1 MGKQSNN
8 RSRSRSRGY
17 DRKGSSK
24 TNKKKSGGAIPIEKL
39 KFATGDNQAENF
51 QRLKKHLAQEAL
63 GKFGASIA
71 HILYDES
78 EYTHDKPSLQ
88 LSKAQLSASPSE
100 EEKAE
105 TAKQDRELE
114 LIFNSDQ
121 AEYNKKIE
129 K

>member
-17 DRKGSSK
+17 DNRKGSNQNNKS
-24 TNKKKSGGAIPIEKL
+24 NKKKSGGAIPLEKL

-71 HILYDES
+71 HILYDET

-88 LSKAQLSASPSE
+88 LSKA
-100 EEKAE
+100 
-105 TAKQDRELE
+105 
-114 LIFNSDQ
+114 
-121 AEYNKKIE
+121 
-129 K
+129 